1 MALVYLVNKPQV
13 WKIIAIWLLLLFEY
27 DFRVVYKPS
36 ITCVIADALSI
47 LPNNIKPKGVHDQTT
62 GASLFYTRPK
72 WLNDVKWFLK
82 IGQIEGT
89 LLVQ

>member
-1 MALVYLVNKPQV
+1 
-13 WKIIAIWLLLLFEY
+13 
-27 DFRVVYKPS
+27 VYKPS

-72 WLNDVKWFLK
+72 WLNDVK
-82 IGQIEGT
+82 
-89 LLVQ
+89 